1 MISERRF
8 KQQDVEE
15 ACLNQGFIFIFLL
28 DFSDF
33 LQMPPLSTLPHANT
47 VTNPPIL
54 DSHFQKVNKKVKV
67 LLSRPPGTE
76 VTNRGAAERRE
87 RERHWQEGE
96 QGDVEKVMVKREV
109 HGA

>member
-1 MISERRF
+1 MISEKRF

-15 ACLNQGFIFIFLL
+15 ACLNLVFIFIFLL
-28 DFSDF
+28 DSSDF
-33 LQMPPLSTLPHANT
+33 LQVPPLSTLPHANM
-47 VTNPPIL
+47 VTNPPAL

-76 VTNRGAAERRE
+76 VTNRGGAGRRE
-87 RERHWQEGE
+87 RERHWQKEE
-96 QGDVEKVMVKREV
+96 QGDAEKVMVKREK